1 MKEIRVGTRG
11 SRLSRRQ
18 TDTVI
23 AALRTIHPAM
33 RCQAVV
39 LQTTGDRSD
48 GPLQQMG
55 GIGLFTSEIEQ
66 ALLGGQIDLAVH
78 SLKDLPTAA
87 TPGLVVA
94 ATPPREDPRDALVS
108 RYSSLDALPYR
119 ARVGTSSPRRAA
131 QLRALRRDLEVV
143 PLRGNVDTRIR
154 KVQDGEVDAAI
165 LAAAGLLR
173 GGWPDAIA
181 RFLDPEVM
189 LPAPGQGALA
199 VQVREDDVELRAVAA
214 ALDDPVTRAAVTAE
228 RAFLTRLAGGCS
240 LPAGALAT
248 VGDELHLRVLVAS
261 GDGSRI
267 VRGAR
272 SGPAEQAVVIGEAA
286 AKQLLALAPT
296 VAW

>member
-1 MKEIRVGTRG
+1 LKAIRVGTRG

-23 AALRTIHPAM
+23 AALRAMHPAV
-33 RCQAVV
+33 RWQVVV

-48 GPLQQMG
+48 APLQQMS
-55 GIGLFTSEIEQ
+55 GIGVFTSEIEQ
-66 ALLGGQIDLAVH
+66 ALLAGQVDLAVH

-131 QLRALRRDLEVV
+131 QLRALRRDVIVV

-154 KVQDGEVDAAI
+154 KVHDGEVDAAI
-165 LAAAGLLR
+165 LAAAGLIR
-173 GGWPDAIA
+173 GGWSDSIGH
-181 RFLDPEVM
+181 FLDPEVM

-228 RAFLTRLAGGCS
+228 RAFLRTLAGGCS

-261 GDGSRI
+261 GDGSRV

-272 SGPAEQAVVIGEAA
+272 SGPPEEAVVIGEAA

-296 VAW
+296 SGW